1 MLKMNILEQAS
12 ELREIA
18 EHIAAKKRITVQE
31 AWEEALK
38 ELEDIN
44 RSKEFMN

>member
-18 EHIAAKKRITVQE
+18 KHIAAKKGITVQE

-38 ELEDIN
+38 
-44 RSKEFMN
+44 